1 MNPAIKTQWVA
12 ALRSGEYQQGR
23 NFLRTD
29 EGFCCLGVLCDL
41 AAKAG
46 IGVYW
51 SKPAAAPTLD
61 GRVYDDVQACCD
73 STGILP
79 AAVMCWAD
87 LDTDSPEVTAVN
99 GLNIDVTTD
108 GDSNVIPLARLNDT
122 HLFDFSIIADLIEAQ
137 L

>member
-41 AAKAG
+41 AAKAS

-51 SKPAAAPTLD
+51 SEPTAAPTLD

-73 STGILP
+73 STGLLP
-79 AAVMCWAD
+79 AAVMCWAE
-87 LDTDSPEVTAVN
+87 LDTDSPEVAAFN
-99 GLNIDVTTD
+99 GLNIDLIPD
-108 GDSNVIPLARLNDT
+108 NCDEIPLTQLNDT
-122 HLFDFSIIADLIEAQ
+122 HLFDFLMIADLIEAQ